1 MKRPRFSNLCGA
13 AMADG
18 GAYDSRDIVE
28 VYIYNKLL
36 KTGYVWEFRAA
47 ADADPSNNG
56 FPDSSSSGSRVVAR
70 RSQAAGAAAED
81 APPSRSRV
89 PPCEHQHAALHRVL
103 REAGDE
109 IERMYQRD
117 FAEMPERLHFTP
129 STAQRKFTAVI
140 EELFRD
146 GVNWGRIVAF
156 FEFGGT
162 MCVESVNRE
171 MTSQVDNIAHWM
183 TEYLN
188 GPLRNWI
195 QENGGWDA
203 FVELY
208 GQQRGSV
215 FHCSWPYIKTIFG
228 LAALGAAG
236 VTIGAYFTQ
245 K

>member
-1 MKRPRFSNLCGA
+1 
-13 AMADG
+13 MANENP
-18 GAYDSRDIVE
+18 YDSRDIVE
-28 VYIYNKLL
+28 IYIHHKLL
-36 KTGYVWEFRAA
+36 KKAGYVWQR
-47 ADADPSNNG
+47 DSNGEEDSAHDNG
-56 FPDSSSSGSRVVAR
+56 FGEEPGVLSRRARHIHPDGVNTGSPIQTRNPDAR
-70 RSQAAGAAAED
+70 L
-81 APPSRSRV
+81 
-89 PPCEHQHAALHRVL
+89 HQVL

-109 IERMYQRD
+109 IERMYTRD
-117 FAEMPERLHFTP
+117 FAEMSGQLHFTP
-129 STAQRKFTAVI
+129 STAQRRFTAVI

-188 GPLRNWI
+188 GPLQTWI

-203 FVELY
+203 FMELY
-208 GQQRGSV
+208 GRQRGSL
-215 FHCSWPYIKTIFG
+215 FHSWPYLKTMFG

-236 VTIGAYFTQ
+236 ATLGALFTQ

>member
-1 MKRPRFSNLCGA
+1 
-13 AMADG
+13 MANESP
-18 GAYDSRDIVE
+18 YDSRNIVE
-28 VYIYNKLL
+28 KYIYHKLL
-36 KTGYVWEFRAA
+36 KRGYVWQFRPVRENDSSDNGSADSSPQNSEVFARRPQAVAA
-47 ADADPSNNG
+47 GED
-56 FPDSSSSGSRVVAR
+56 PDSLFLNRIP
-70 RSQAAGAAAED
+70 QHD
-81 APPSRSRV
+81 
-89 PPCEHQHAALHRVL
+89 QHARLNRVL

-117 FAEMPERLHFTP
+117 FAAMSDQLHFTP
-129 STAQRKFTAVI
+129 STAHRKFTAVI

-171 MTSQVDNIAHWM
+171 MTSQVDNIVHWM

-188 GPLRNWI
+188 GPLQNWI

-203 FVELY
+203 FVEIY
-208 GQQRGSV
+208 GQQRESM
-215 FHCSWPYIKTIFG
+215 FHSWPYLKTVFG

-236 VTIGAYFTQ
+236 VTIGAFFTQ

>member
-1 MKRPRFSNLCGA
+1 
-13 AMADG
+13 MANENP
-18 GAYDSRDIVE
+18 YDSRNIVA
-28 VYIYNKLL
+28 VYIHHKLL
-36 KTGYVWEFRAA
+36 KEGYVWQRNPDGE
-47 ADADPSNNG
+47 DPAPEG
-56 FPDSSSSGSRVVAR
+56 FGEDPEDRIQQPDPLA
-70 RSQAAGAAAED
+70 Q
-81 APPSRSRV
+81 
-89 PPCEHQHAALHRVL
+89 LHRVL

-109 IERMYQRD
+109 IERLYRRD
-117 FAEMPERLHFTP
+117 FAEMSGQLHFTP
-129 STAQRKFTAVI
+129 STAQRRFTAVI

-146 GVNWGRIVAF
+146 GINWGRIVAF

-188 GPLRNWI
+188 GPLQMWI

-208 GQQRGSV
+208 SGQRASL
-215 FHCSWPYIKTIFG
+215 FPSWPYLKTVFR

-236 VTIGAYFTQ
+236 ATLGVLYINTKQHF
-245 K
+245 